1 MFPKFVPTYLS
12 ALVLRNHLEALTQE
26 LFSDCASDCS
36 VLWLFIVCI
45 QAEDHLCSRLYWPQF
60 SPLTNVLGG
69 ILLSLYSGSSVE
81 LPLDAGDLSPDLH
94 NLLLLIRA
102 WPTEVNWDMTLIKV
116 LWFLY
121 VVGLC
126 LPQTSF
132 NLHVTKPNS
141 QKCLSSQ

>member
-102 WPTEVNWDMTLIKV
+102 
-116 LWFLY
+116 
-121 VVGLC
+121 
-126 LPQTSF
+126 
-132 NLHVTKPNS
+132 
-141 QKCLSSQ
+141 